1 MTIKNGIGICA
12 NYIEKNK
19 RLYRSAKSKVFGGVA
34 GGIAEY
40 FDIDP
45 IIIRLLFVIIAF
57 AGGGGAIV
65 YLILWIALPLEP
77 LTLNP
82 FTMNMGSGEPFSGE
96 KHEDKSAAD
105 PSTGD
110 SNPYTVPDKA
120 ENRNGLIGGIV
131 LITLGLIFL
140 ANRFIPNINFSD
152 LWPLGLVVLGG
163 VLIATS
169 IAERKKGKNE

>member
-1 MTIKNGIGICA
+1 M
-12 NYIEKNK
+12 EKNK

-65 YLILWIALPLEP
+65 YLILWVALPLEP
-77 LTLNP
+77 LTP
-82 FTMNMGSGEPFSGE
+82 YSFNMGSGEPSGTPNPGE
-96 KHEDKSAAD
+96 QPGTQNPA
-105 PSTGD
+105 GD
-110 SNPYTVPDKA
+110 SPNAFNFPVKS

-131 LITLGLIFL
+131 LISLGLIFF
-140 ANRFIPNINFSD
+140 ANRFIPNIHFRD
-152 LWPLGLVVLGG
+152 IWPLLLIIIGG
-163 VLIATS
+163 VLIVTS
-169 IAERKKGKNE
+169 YAERKKDSGE

>member
-1 MTIKNGIGICA
+1 M
-12 NYIEKNK
+12 EKNK

-57 AGGGGAIV
+57 AGGGGAVV
-65 YLILWIALPLEP
+65 YLILWVALPLEP
-77 LTLNP
+77 LTP
-82 FTMNMGSGEPFSGE
+82 FTMNMGQGGSADPAEPASGTTADSAPGNAEPF
-96 KHEDKSAAD
+96 
-105 PSTGD
+105 P
-110 SNPYTVPDKA
+110 VPVRH

-131 LITLGLIFL
+131 LITLGMIFL
-140 ANRFIPNINFSD
+140 ANRFIPNINFHNM
-152 LWPLGLVVLGG
+152 WPLVLVVIGG

-169 IAERKKGKNE
+169 LAESKSGK

>member
-1 MTIKNGIGICA
+1 M
-12 NYIEKNK
+12 EKNK
-19 RLYRSAKSKVFGGVA
+19 RLYRSAKNKVFGGVA

-57 AGGGGAIV
+57 AGGGGAVV

-77 LTLNP
+77 ITM
-82 FTMNMGSGEPFSGE
+82 FHMNMGSGEPGDNPGE
-96 KHEDKSAAD
+96 QTTAGYN
-105 PSTGD
+105 TGAP
-110 SNPYTVPDKA
+110 SNPFNLPVKP

-131 LITLGLIFL
+131 LISLGIIFL
-140 ANRFIPNINFSD
+140 ANRFIPNINFGD
-152 LWPLGLVVLGG
+152 LWPLVLVILGG

-169 IAERKKGKNE
+169 FAERKRDKVEEKAEKAEQE

>member
-1 MTIKNGIGICA
+1 LYNKIKKYKIM
-12 NYIEKNK
+12 EKNK

-57 AGGGGAIV
+57 AGGGGVIV

-77 LTLNP
+77 LTMFN
-82 FTMNMGSGEPFSGE
+82 MNMGSGATP
-96 KHEDKSAAD
+96 D
-105 PSTGD
+105 PVNPDTEATPGFNPEASD
-110 SNPYTVPDKA
+110 SFKMPVKT
-120 ENRNGLIGGIV
+120 ENRSGLIGGII
-131 LITLGLIFL
+131 LISLGLIFL
-140 ANRFIPNINFSD
+140 ANRFIPNINFGD
-152 LWPLGLVVLGG
+152 LWPLLLVVLGG

-169 IAERKKGKNE
+169 FAERKGDKKE

>member
-1 MTIKNGIGICA
+1 M
-12 NYIEKNK
+12 EKNK

-77 LTLNP
+77 ITP
-82 FTMNMGSGEPFSGE
+82 FSMNMGAGDPFGAPNPGEPATGE
-96 KHEDKSAAD
+96 NPAGTAANPFNVPAKS
-105 PSTGD
+105 
-110 SNPYTVPDKA
+110 

-131 LITLGLIFL
+131 LISLGMIFL
-140 ANRFIPNINFSD
+140 ANRFIPNIHFGD
-152 LWPLGLVVLGG
+152 LWPLVLVVIGG

-169 IAERKKGKNE
+169 YAERKSDKQE

>member
-1 MTIKNGIGICA
+1 M
-12 NYIEKNK
+12 EKNK
-19 RLYRSAKSKVFGGVA
+19 RLFRSAKSKVFGGVA

-77 LTLNP
+77 ITP
-82 FTMNMGSGEPFSGE
+82 FTMNMGSGEPFNADSPGE
-96 KHEDKSAAD
+96 QSTAD
-105 PSTGD
+105 YNTGT
-110 SNPYTVPDKA
+110 SNPFNIPVKP

-131 LITLGLIFL
+131 LISLGLIFL
-140 ANRFIPNINFSD
+140 ANRFIPNIDFSD
-152 LWPLGLVVLGG
+152 LWPLVLVVLGG

-169 IAERKKGKNE
+169 FAERKSDKKE

>member
-1 MTIKNGIGICA
+1 M
-12 NYIEKNK
+12 EKNK

-57 AGGGGAIV
+57 AGGGGVIV

-77 LTLNP
+77 IMP
-82 FTMNMGSGEPFSGE
+82 YTMNMGSGEPFNAGNPGE
-96 KHEDKSAAD
+96 QTTTDFNA
-105 PSTGD
+105 GN
-110 SNPYTVPDKA
+110 SNPFNVPVKP
-120 ENRNGLIGGIV
+120 ENRNSLIGGIV
-131 LITLGLIFL
+131 LISLGLIFL
-140 ANRFIPNINFSD
+140 ANRFIPNIDFSD
-152 LWPLGLVVLGG
+152 LWPLVLVILGG

-169 IAERKKGKNE
+169 LAERKSDKKE

>member
-1 MTIKNGIGICA
+1 M
-12 NYIEKNK
+12 EKNK

-77 LTLNP
+77 ITP
-82 FTMNMGSGEPFSGE
+82 FTMNMGAGEPFNAGNPGEQSTTENTSG
-96 KHEDKSAAD
+96 
-105 PSTGD
+105 P
-110 SNPYTVPDKA
+110 SNPFNIPVKP

-131 LITLGLIFL
+131 LITLGMIFL
-140 ANRFIPNINFSD
+140 ANRFIPNINFHD
-152 LWPLGLVVLGG
+152 LWPLALVILGG

-169 IAERKKGKNE
+169 LAEHKSNKKE

>member
-1 MTIKNGIGICA
+1 M
-12 NYIEKNK
+12 EKNK

-77 LTLNP
+77 LTIYN
-82 FTMNMGSGEPFSGE
+82 MNMGSA
-96 KHEDKSAAD
+96 DAAD
-105 PSTGD
+105 AGNPDAQATSDLNPGASD
-110 SNPYTVPDKA
+110 SFKMPVKT
-120 ENRNGLIGGIV
+120 ENRSGLIGGII
-131 LITLGLIFL
+131 LISLGLIFL

-152 LWPLGLVVLGG
+152 LWPLLLVVLGG

-169 IAERKKGKNE
+169 FAERKGDKKE